1 MTIRVKATVSLYETD
16 FVDWAEQTAQ
26 LIRAGQFERVDWD
39 NVAEEIESLGRSDKR
54 ELKNRLEVL
63 LQHLLKWEYQP
74 ERRGASWQQTL
85 DEQRNRIADLL
96 SDSPSLK
103 PYLEE
108 IVAESYRRACKA
120 ASLETGISIQIFP
133 THCPYAMNQILDSEP

>member
-1 MTIRVKATVSLYETD
+1 MTISVKATVSLYETD
-16 FVDWAEQTAQ
+16 FADWAEQTAQ
-26 LIRAGQFERVDWD
+26 LIRAGQFERVDWE

-74 ERRGASWQQTL
+74 ERRGASWQNTL
-85 DEQRNRIADLL
+85 NEQRDRISDLL
-96 SDSPSLK
+96 VDSPSLK

-120 ASLETGISIQIFP
+120 ESLETGISIQIFP
-133 THCPYAMNQILDSEP
+133 AHCPYAMSQILDSES